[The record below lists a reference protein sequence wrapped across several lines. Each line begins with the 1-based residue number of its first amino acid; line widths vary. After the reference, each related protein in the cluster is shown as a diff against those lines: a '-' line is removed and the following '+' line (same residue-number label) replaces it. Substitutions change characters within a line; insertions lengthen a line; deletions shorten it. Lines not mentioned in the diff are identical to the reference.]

1 MNRLIAERLVT
12 HASAQLDRCTA
23 QQLFDGAADRTL
35 VKLIETARD
44 KAAALPGS
52 GVTVALQGHL
62 ASALALAEQLKAGR
76 G

>member
-1 MNRLIAERLVT
+1 MNRPLT
-12 HASAQLDRCTA
+12 QLPTFRARAPLAACTA
-23 QQLFDGAADRTL
+23 QQLFDGAADRSL

-44 KAAALPGS
+44 KAAVLPGS
-52 GVTVALQGHL
+52 AVAVALQGHL